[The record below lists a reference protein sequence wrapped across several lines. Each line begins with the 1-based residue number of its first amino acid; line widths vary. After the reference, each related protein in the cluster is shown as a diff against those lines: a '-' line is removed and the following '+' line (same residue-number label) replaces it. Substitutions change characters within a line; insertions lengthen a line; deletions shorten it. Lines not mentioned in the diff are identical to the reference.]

1 MRCGSLRRTHHPE
14 VPMHHLHR
22 HRSRRHF
29 LRACAATAAI
39 AHPVIGMAQGLAAQ
53 TTIHYGGP
61 ARPGPHPAYSSLQTP
76 PHPAAG
82 WAGGRAAQPPT
93 HYGGPAW
100 RGHYPAY
107 LALKSGAL
115 PAASIDLRWQSFGT
129 SSARMSAVLSGGI
142 DIACTGIVSALAL
155 MARGSRHFAI
165 IAVPEDFGR
174 VEGLFVRSDVSAIA
188 HLRGKKIGVTFASSA
203 HLLVLDLLAGAG
215 LGPAEVAVLNV

>member
-53 TTIHYGGP
+53 TTIHYGGS
-61 ARPGPHPAYSSLQTP
+61 ARLGPHPAFLALKNGPLPNPPTP
-76 PHPAAG
+76 WGGSAG
-82 WAGGRAAQPPT
+82 WA
-93 HYGGPAW
+93 HF
-100 RGHYPAY
+100 PAY
-107 LALKSGAL
+107 RALKGGTL

-174 VEGLFVRSDVSAIA
+174 VEGLFVRSDVSAI
-188 HLRGKKIGVTFASSA
+188 
-203 HLLVLDLLAGAG
+203 
-215 LGPAEVAVLNV
+215 